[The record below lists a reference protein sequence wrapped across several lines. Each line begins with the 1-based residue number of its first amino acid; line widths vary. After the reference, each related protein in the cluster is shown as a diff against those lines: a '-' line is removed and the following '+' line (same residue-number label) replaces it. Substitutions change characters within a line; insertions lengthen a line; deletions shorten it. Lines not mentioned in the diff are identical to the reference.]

1 MRRWW
6 TDPNDAL
13 QVLACVDGSDPA
25 AGVSTAFLGFHALQ
39 RSALEPLRSSTLVDG
54 AVVDAHLREVDVEP
68 VAKAVAT
75 ATRPVMGDAADAYG
89 HLVAQDMR
97 ERSREAAQDVL
108 LRWTRQGMPWPTAV
122 QRLSTIVGV
131 PTRDLGKTVE
141 VLSKPVTDLVAGDY
155 GDRVL
160 MGHAQRVG
168 QTQPD
173 PVSKA
178 LGPSELVMFNRERPR
193 DDRGR
198 FADKPG
204 APGGTREARLARR
217 ARRDRK
223 ARRRERRNEA
233 WAREAEQRQR
243 VIEQAQSSQGRS
255 FLAGFFD
262 RMESTTTRPREVARQ
277 DPRQDPRKDPRLKAR
292 TLRPVATSTQDKLLP
307 KVAASNAV
315 RLDGRAYAIVDR
327 SVMDAMIVDMQAD
340 RFNIKGLSS
349 MLGSSGITAY
359 DFDTMDEILRSGQIS
374 TEIADPLVVE
384 FNTLAVTDSDGMFTF
399 EMADDAEYELYDTVS
414 RPSPGRRAQYDVVNS
429 PWQTPARQS
438 SPGARKAPMKLVE
451 QVSFTL
457 RNEDAFQRQ
466 GQDLPFDRSPGRVG
480 RMNRMGDLEID
491 FDKNLSGPDLAE
503 FNREHPRDEEGRFT
517 DKTPQDPAAERR
529 ARRARRR
536 RRTERRWRE
545 VEQAQAQANQETQ
558 DRKQAE
564 GPSALQA
571 LFAERGLKQSVQGRP
586 DPRQDPRLVRADRL
600 RQDYATRLRQEHV
613 QRMARVYGKRQA
625 ANERTYDFAGATA
638 LLLEDA
644 EFTDLTGL
652 GPDDRPLTMDFMGE
666 WDAPLDYL
674 VDTSR
679 MSGTE
684 ALHRVVS
691 GSITSR
697 QRSTTRPLPAQ
708 NEYIGY
714 ETEEEAAQA
723 ALEYIN
729 EYQMDTGTTMSWDA
743 AVAQETHRHS
753 GRTLWFP
760 KRVGY
765 ELDEAKVMIFGS
777 SDSIGTMGEFVD
789 VSRLERI
796 PAETLSDLLAL
807 RSSDAALTSLDV
819 SDTIPNPAVRAYW
832 YRDEG

>member
-1 MRRWW
+1 VVRRWW
-6 TDPNDAL
+6 TDPDDAL

-89 HLVAQDMR
+89 DLVARDMR

-131 PTRDLGKTVE
+131 PTRELGKTVD

-223 ARRRERRNEA
+223 SRRRERRTQA
-233 WAREAEQRQR
+233 WAREAEQRQQ
-243 VIEQAQSSQGRS
+243 VIEQAQSTQGRS
-255 FLAGFFD
+255 FLAGFFH
-262 RMESTTTRPREVARQ
+262 RMESSTSRPREVARQ

-292 TLRPVATSTQDKLLP
+292 TLRPVATSTQDQLLP
-307 KVAASNAV
+307 KVKATEAI

-327 SVMDAMIVDMQAD
+327 SVMDAMLVDMQAEK
-340 RFNIKGLSS
+340 FNIKGLSTL
-349 MLGSSGITAY
+349 LGSSGITAY
-359 DFDTMDEILRSGQIS
+359 DSSTMDEILRGGHIPND
-374 TEIADPLVVE
+374 IADPLVVE
-384 FNTLAVTDSDGMFTF
+384 FNTLAVTDADGLTTF
-399 EMADDAEYELYDTVS
+399 ELAEDAEYELYDTVT

-429 PWQTPARQS
+429 MWQTPARQS

-451 QVSFTL
+451 QVSFVL
-457 RNEDAFQRQ
+457 SNEDAFQRQ
-466 GQDLPFDRSPGRVG
+466 GQDLPFDQGSSRVW
-480 RMNRMGDLEID
+480 RVNRMGDLEIG
-491 FDKNLSGPDLAE
+491 KNLSGPNLAE

-517 DKTPQDPAAERR
+517 DKTPQDPAADRR

-545 VEQAQAQANQETQ
+545 LEQAQVNRETQ
-558 DRKQAE
+558 GRTQASE
-564 GPSALQA
+564 PSPLQT
-571 LFAERGLKQSVQGRP
+571 LFEQRGLQERRADRP
-586 DPRQDPRLVRADRL
+586 DPRKDPRLVRADRL
-600 RQDYATRLRQEHV
+600 RQDYSTRLRQEHV
-613 QRMARVYGKRQA
+613 QRMSRVYGQRRDESRQSYDYA
-625 ANERTYDFAGATA
+625 AATA
-638 LLLEDA
+638 LLLDDA

-652 GPDDRPLTMDFMGE
+652 GPDDRPLSFDFMGE
-666 WDAPLDYL
+666 WDSPLEYL

-708 NEYIGY
+708 DSYVGY
-714 ETEEEAAQA
+714 DTEEEAAQA

-743 AVAQETHRHS
+743 AVAQESHRDS
-753 GRTLWFP
+753 GKAMWFP

-777 SDSIGTMGEFVD
+777 SGSIDTMGEFVD

-796 PAETLSDLLAL
+796 PADTLSDLLAL
-807 RSSDAALTSLDV
+807 RSNDAALTSLDV

>member
-13 QVLACVDGSDPA
+13 QVLACIDDTDPA

-39 RSALEPLRSSTLVDG
+39 RSALAPLRSSTLVDG

-68 VAKAVAT
+68 VAKAVAA

-89 HLVAQDMR
+89 NLVVQDMR

-131 PTRDLGKTVE
+131 PTRELGKTVE

-160 MGHAQRVG
+160 MGHAQRLG
-168 QTQPD
+168 QTQPA

-193 DDRGR
+193 DELGR

-204 APGGTREARLARR
+204 SPGGTREARLARR

-223 ARRRERRNEA
+223 TRRRERRTQS

-243 VIEQAQSSQGRS
+243 VIEQAQSTQGRS

-262 RMESTTTRPREVARQ
+262 RMESSTSRPREVARQ

-292 TLRPVATSTQDKLLP
+292 ALRPVATSTQDQLLP
-307 KVAASNAV
+307 KVKATDAI

-327 SVMDAMIVDMQAD
+327 SVMDAMVVDMQAD
-340 RFNIKGLSS
+340 RFNIKGLRT

-359 DFDTMDEILRSGQIS
+359 DFDTMDEILRTGQIS
-374 TEIADPLVVE
+374 SEITDPLVVE
-384 FNTLAVTDSDGMFTF
+384 FNTLAVTDSDGLFTF
-399 EMADDAEYELYDTVS
+399 EMADDAEYELYDTVT
-414 RPSPGRRAQYDVVNS
+414 RPAPGRRAQYDVVNS

-451 QVSFTL
+451 QVSFVL
-457 RNEDAFQRQ
+457 RNEDSFQRQ

-491 FDKNLSGPDLAE
+491 FDKNLSGPELSE

-517 DKTPQDPAAERR
+517 DKTPSDPAADRR

-545 VEQAQAQANQETQ
+545 LEQAQTQANQDTQ
-558 DRKQAE
+558 ARTQST
-564 GPSALQA
+564 GPSPLQS
-571 LFAERGLKQSVQGRP
+571 LFEERGLKPSTQGRV
-586 DPRQDPRLVRADRL
+586 DPRQDPRLVRADRI
-600 RQDYATRLRQEHV
+600 RQDYATRLRDEHV
-613 QRMARVYGKRQA
+613 KRMAQVYRQRRGE
-625 ANERTYDFAGATA
+625 NRQTYDYATATA
-638 LLLEDA
+638 LLLDDA

-652 GPDDRPLTMDFMGE
+652 GPDDQPLPFDLTGE

-674 VDTSR
+674 VSYSR

-691 GSITSR
+691 GAVTSR

-708 NEYIGY
+708 DSYVGY
-714 ETEEEAAQA
+714 DTEAEAAQA
-723 ALEYIN
+723 ALEYIS

-743 AVAQETHRHS
+743 AVAQESHRET
-753 GRTLWFP
+753 GRMMWFP

-777 SDSIGTMGEFVD
+777 SGSIDTMGEFVD

-796 PAETLSDLLAL
+796 PADTLSDLLAL
-807 RSSDAALTSLDV
+807 RSNDAALTSLDV

-832 YRDEG
+832 YRGEG